1 MPEDNTTQEA
11 LKDIKEI
18 NIHAKNSEDLLNA
31 IESDLIDLNDHIT
44 TIEEFIVITNPD
56 SEEKKEEEK
65 KENEQE
71 SKKVNEEK
79 ETKGDTGTEE
89 EQEEAITLE
98 DVHTEIKQVNDNL
111 TTTNNLLIS
120 DVFSNG
126 VIAGVILFTL
136 FWNRVMK

>member
-11 LKDIKEI
+11 LKDIQEI
-18 NIHAKNSEDLLNA
+18 NIHTKNSEDLLNA

-44 TIEEFIVITNPD
+44 TIEEFIVINNPD

-65 KENEQE
+65 KEDEQE
-71 SKKVNEEK
+71 DKKANEEK
-79 ETKGDTGTEE
+79 ETKGDTGAEE
-89 EQEEAITLE
+89 EQEENITLE
-98 DVHTEIKQVNDNL
+98 DVHEEIKQVNDNL
-111 TTTNNLLIS
+111 STTNNLLIS